1 VWSVSAGRKYEFIAR
16 QGERRLSASPWNVD
30 SDNFRLTAQHEPL
43 HLTAGDSYYVRIK
56 YDCKSEDD
64 KVYVSVLHVDTTGKT
79 ILVTRAWEMGL
90 DLSYAV
96 RFRLLA
102 TQSHPLK
109 GVPIKWPESVP
120 KRDCVEGNFVFV
132 LTHEPIDLQVLEAS
146 SSLDF
151 LIFRGKEISVAARR
165 TINPYNI

>member
-1 VWSVSAGRKYEFIAR
+1 MWSVSAGRKYEFITR
-16 QGERRLSASPWNVD
+16 QGEHRLSALPWNVD

-64 KVYVSVLHVDTTGKT
+64 TVYVSVSVLHVDTTGKT

-96 RFRLLA
+96 RSRLLA
-102 TQSHPLK
+102 T
-109 GVPIKWPESVP
+109 
-120 KRDCVEGNFVFV
+120 
-132 LTHEPIDLQVLEAS
+132 
-146 SSLDF
+146 
-151 LIFRGKEISVAARR
+151 
-165 TINPYNI
+165 